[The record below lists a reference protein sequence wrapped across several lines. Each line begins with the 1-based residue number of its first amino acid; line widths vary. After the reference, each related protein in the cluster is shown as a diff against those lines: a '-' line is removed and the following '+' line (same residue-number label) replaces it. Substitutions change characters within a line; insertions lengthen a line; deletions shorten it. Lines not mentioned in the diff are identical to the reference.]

1 MKNLKEALTLILK
14 AVETGMKA
22 YQDQK
27 INVGEW
33 IAIGMKIIAWV
44 WIFRNLKNILADIVN
59 ATQEEFTQMHTELC
73 EGFDIPQDQ
82 IEEKIEQSLSL
93 VLLIIS
99 MIWGKREVEMA
110 LKAKNGIQAG
120 YNLA

>member
-1 MKNLKEALTLILK
+1 MILK

-44 WIFRNLKNILADIVN
+44 WIFRNLKLILADIVN
-59 ATQEEFTQMHTELC
+59 ATQEEFIQMHTELC

-82 IEEKIEQSLSL
+82 MEEKIEQALSL
-93 VLLIIS
+93 ILLIIS
-99 MIWGKREVEMA
+99 MIWGKKEVELA
-110 LKAKNGIQAG
+110 LKAKNGIQTG
-120 YNLA
+120 SNLA

>member
-99 MIWGKREVEMA
+99 MIWGKKEVELA
-110 LKAKNGIQAG
+110 LKAKNGIQTG
-120 YNLA
+120 SNLA

>member
-44 WIFRNLKNILADIVN
+44 WIFRNLKLILADIVN

-99 MIWGKREVEMA
+99 MIWGKKEVELA
-110 LKAKNGIQAG
+110 LKAKNGIQTG
-120 YNLA
+120 SNLA

>member
-99 MIWGKREVEMA
+99 MIWGKKEVELA

-120 YNLA
+120 SNMA

>member
-99 MIWGKREVEMA
+99 MIWGKKEVELA
-110 LKAKNGIQAG
+110 LKTKNGIPAG
-120 YNLA
+120 SNLA

>member
-99 MIWGKREVEMA
+99 MIWGKREVELA

-120 YNLA
+120 SNLA

>member
-1 MKNLKEALTLILK
+1 MILK

-99 MIWGKREVEMA
+99 MIWGKKEVELA
-110 LKAKNGIQAG
+110 LKTKNGIQAG
-120 YNLA
+120 SNMA

>member
-99 MIWGKREVEMA
+99 MIWGKKEVELA
-110 LKAKNGIQAG
+110 LKTKNGIQAG
-120 YNLA
+120 SNMA

>member
-82 IEEKIEQSLSL
+82 MEEKIEQALSL
-93 VLLIIS
+93 ILLIIS
-99 MIWGKREVEMA
+99 MIWGKKEVELA

-120 YNLA
+120 SNMA

>member
-59 ATQEEFTQMHTELC
+59 ATQEEFTQMHAELC

-99 MIWGKREVEMA
+99 MIWGKKEVELA

-120 YNLA
+120 SNLA